1 MRGDKSGQVTVF
13 IIIAVI
19 IVAAIV
25 AFFIL
30 RARLTATAVPASL
43 EPVYNSFLSCLE
55 EDARTGI
62 SVLGSHGGYIELPEF
77 KPGSQYMPFSSQL
90 NFLGNPIP
98 YWYYVSGNNIQEEQ
112 VPSLKEM
119 EEQLGNFIENRINK
133 CLLEDYLENGYG
145 VSMGDE
151 VEANVKINEESVE
164 VNLNMALAMERANDS
179 VVVRNHKVVLNS
191 KFGKL
196 YSDARAIYD
205 YEQETLFLENYGVD
219 TLRLY
224 APVDGVELSCSPKI
238 WSADEVFDELRM
250 AIEENTLALK
260 VKGGNFELT
269 QSENKYFVID
279 VPVEEEVLFLNSR
292 NWSHS
297 FEVNPSQE
305 SMMIAKPVGNQPG
318 MGMLGFCYI
327 PYHFV
332 YNVNYPVLVQVYSGS
347 EIFQFPLAVVI
358 KGNKPRE
365 ALNATALGT
374 PEIDLCDYKNTQV
387 TVNVYDTSLNPLDA
401 NISFK
406 CFGEICQIGQT
417 QDGVLS
423 ELFPQCV
430 NGFVIAKAN
439 GYKTSNEPVPTTVQS
454 NGVIVILERMYNKN
468 VNLKLD
474 GRDYNGEAIISFVSD
489 DDSKT
494 LIYPEQKQINLSQG
508 QYEVQVYIYRNSSIK
523 LQETTQEQCTEVP
536 KGGLGALFGLTEEK
550 CFDITIPSQTIS
562 SALVGGGTQEY
573 YIAESELI
581 DFTTIDINTDSLT
594 TPRTLEDLQKNY
606 LEFEDKDLDINFR

>member
-1 MRGDKSGQVTVF
+1 MFKKRGQVTVF
-13 IIIAVI
+13 IIIAIV
-19 IVAAIV
+19 IVAAIA

-30 RARLTATAVPASL
+30 RSTITTSAVPASL
-43 EPVYNSFLSCLE
+43 EPVYASFLACLE
-55 EDARTGI
+55 DDTVTGI
-62 SVLGSHGGYIELPEF
+62 TVLESQGGYIELPEF

-98 YWYYVSGNNIQEEQ
+98 YWYYVSGNNIQKEQ
-112 VPSLKEM
+112 VPTLSDM
-119 EEQLGNFIENRINK
+119 EEQLGDFIENRINN
-133 CLLEDYLENGYG
+133 CLLDSYLENGYG
-145 VSMGDE
+145 VSMGEE
-151 VEANVKINEESVE
+151 VEADVKINEENVE
-164 VNLNMALAMERANDS
+164 INLDMALAMERANDS
-179 VVVRNHKVVLNS
+179 VVVNS
-191 KFGKL
+191 HNIAVNSRLGKL

-205 YEQETLFLENYGVD
+205 YEQESLFLENYGVD

-224 APVDGVELSCSPKI
+224 APVDGVEISCSPKV
-238 WSADEVFDELRM
+238 WSADEVFDELGM

-260 VKGGNFELT
+260 VNGGNFEL
-269 QSENKYFVID
+269 QNPEDKYFVID
-279 VPVEEEVLFLNSR
+279 VPVEENVLFLNSR

-305 SMMIAKPVGNQPG
+305 SIMIAKPVGNQPG

-358 KGNKPRE
+358 QGNKPRE
-365 ALNATALGT
+365 ALDTSAIET

-387 TVNVYDTSLNPLDA
+387 TVNVFDTSLNPLDA

-417 QDGVLS
+417 EDGVLS

-430 NGFVIAKAN
+430 NGFVIAKSD
-439 GYKTSNEPVPTTVQS
+439 GYKTVNEPVPTTVQS
-454 NGVIVILERMYNKN
+454 NGVIVILEKMYNKN

-474 GRDYNGEAIISFVSD
+474 GRDYNEEAIISFVSD

-494 LIYPEQKQINLSQG
+494 LIYPGQKQVNLSQG

-536 KGGLGALFGLTEEK
+536 KEGLGALFGLTEEK
-550 CFDITIPSQTIS
+550 CFDVTIPSQTIS
-562 SALVGGGTQEY
+562 SALVGGGNQNY

-581 DFTTIDINTDSLT
+581 DFTTIDINADSLA

-606 LEFEDKDLDINFR
+606 IEFEDKGLDINFK

>member
-1 MRGDKSGQVTVF
+1 MFKKRGQVTVF
-13 IIIAVI
+13 IIIAIV
-19 IVAAIV
+19 IVAAIA

-30 RARLTATAVPASL
+30 RSTITTSAVPASL
-43 EPVYNSFLSCLE
+43 EPVYASFLACLE
-55 EDARTGI
+55 DDTVTGI
-62 SVLGSHGGYIELPEF
+62 TVLESQGGYIELPEF

-98 YWYYVSGNNIQEEQ
+98 YWYYVSGNNIQKEQ
-112 VPSLKEM
+112 VPTLSDM
-119 EEQLGNFIENRINK
+119 EEQLGDFIENRINN
-133 CLLEDYLENGYG
+133 CLLDSYLENGYG
-145 VSMGDE
+145 VSMGEE
-151 VEANVKINEESVE
+151 VEADVKINEENVE
-164 VNLNMALAMERANDS
+164 INLDMALAMERANDS
-179 VVVRNHKVVLNS
+179 VVVNS
-191 KFGKL
+191 HNVAVNSRLGKL

-205 YEQETLFLENYGVD
+205 YEQESLFLENYGVD

-224 APVDGVELSCSPKI
+224 APVDGVEISCSPKV
-238 WSADEVFDELRM
+238 WSADEVFDELGM

-260 VKGGNFELT
+260 VNGGNFEL
-269 QSENKYFVID
+269 QNPEDKYFVID
-279 VPVEEEVLFLNSR
+279 VPVEENVLFLNSR

-305 SMMIAKPVGNQPG
+305 SIMIAKPVGNQPG

-358 KGNKPRE
+358 QGNKPRE
-365 ALNATALGT
+365 ALDTSAIET

-387 TVNVYDTSLNPLDA
+387 TVNVFDTSLNPLDA

-417 QDGVLS
+417 EDGVLS

-430 NGFVIAKAN
+430 NGFVIAKSD
-439 GYKTSNEPVPTTVQS
+439 GYKTVNEPVPTTVQS
-454 NGVIVILERMYNKN
+454 NGVIVILEKMYNKN

-474 GRDYNGEAIISFVSD
+474 GRDYNEEAIISFVSD

-494 LIYPEQKQINLSQG
+494 LIYPGQKQVNLSQG

-536 KGGLGALFGLTEEK
+536 KEGLGALFG
-550 CFDITIPSQTIS
+550 
-562 SALVGGGTQEY
+562 
-573 YIAESELI
+573 
-581 DFTTIDINTDSLT
+581 
-594 TPRTLEDLQKNY
+594 
-606 LEFEDKDLDINFR
+606 